1 VLGDSPRLLTNGSN
15 TVIALGANFAFG
27 SADGGHTWNVVRP
40 PASGAGLAVDPANPR
55 HAVTGGSGIQV
66 TGDGATWSP
75 TLSPPP
81 GKGPYQPLAISP
93 LESNVWF
100 FAHQNR
106 LLVTRDGSATW
117 TELYAVQVTSPI
129 LVPGQ
134 ALGQFFVANGNR
146 VFQLNNYGQQVIEK
160 PALSQGN
167 VSDLTTVAGNRA
179 TLLARVPGS
188 GVFALNGAA
197 WTKAGDLSGPVGAGT
212 GGSMVVGNGG
222 AKLGVRAVASYS
234 LDGGASWTQAS
245 GLPFDQ
251 TVEAIASQFGSNTF
265 FAYCYGGDIYTSSDG
280 GRVWTLLTKALR
292 ASSG

>member
-1 VLGDSPRLLTNGSN
+1 L
-15 TVIALGANFAFG
+15 AFG
-27 SADGGHTWNVVRP
+27 SGDGGRTWVVVRP
-40 PASGAGLAVDPANPR
+40 PAKGAGLAVDPVNPR
-55 HAVTGGSGIQV
+55 HAVTGGSTIQV
-66 TGDGATWSP
+66 TGDGANWSP

-117 TELYAVQVTSPI
+117 TELYAVQVDSPI

-146 VFQLNNYGQQVIEK
+146 VFQLDNYGQQVTEK

-167 VSDLTTVAGNRA
+167 VSDLTAVGGNRA
-179 TLLARVPGS
+179 SLLARVSGS

-197 WTKAGDLSGPVGAGT
+197 WTKTGDMSGPVAAGT
-212 GGSMVVGNGG
+212 GGSMVGGNGG
-222 AKLGVRAVASYS
+222 AKIGSRGQVAYS
-234 LDGGASWTQAS
+234 IDGGASWSPAN

-251 TVEAIASQFGSNTF
+251 TVEAIAGQLGSSTF
-265 FAYCYGGDIYTSSDG
+265 FAYCYGGDIYASGDG
-280 GRVWTLLTKALR
+280 GRAWTLLTKALR
-292 ASSG
+292 TSSA